1 MRILVVEDEKEIADG
16 IQAILKQEGYES
28 DAVYDGDDGIEYIRT
43 LIYDLVLLD
52 VMLPGID
59 GFEILQTVKSEG
71 IKIPIIL
78 LTARSMAEDKIKG
91 LDLGADDYLTKP
103 FDSGELMARIRARL
117 RGSNPDFSGG
127 SQTILK
133 AFDITLDQSTY
144 RLSHENKSVKLSSKE
159 YQMMEYLMANKGM
172 ILQRDMI
179 ATKVWG
185 FDDEADYNS
194 IAVYVS
200 FLRKK
205 LKFIGAEAAIVTKKD
220 VGYSLEMNDGKE
232 AT

>member
-1 MRILVVEDEKEIADG
+1 
-16 IQAILKQEGYES
+16 
-28 DAVYDGDDGIEYIRT
+28 
-43 LIYDLVLLD
+43 
-52 VMLPGID
+52 
-59 GFEILQTVKSEG
+59 
-71 IKIPIIL
+71 
-78 LTARSMAEDKIKG
+78 
-91 LDLGADDYLTKP
+91 
-103 FDSGELMARIRARL
+103 MARIRARL

-127 SQTILK
+127 SQTILT

-159 YQMMEYLMANKGM
+159 YQMMEYLMVNKGM
-172 ILQRDMI
+172 ILQREMI

-232 AT
+232 VT